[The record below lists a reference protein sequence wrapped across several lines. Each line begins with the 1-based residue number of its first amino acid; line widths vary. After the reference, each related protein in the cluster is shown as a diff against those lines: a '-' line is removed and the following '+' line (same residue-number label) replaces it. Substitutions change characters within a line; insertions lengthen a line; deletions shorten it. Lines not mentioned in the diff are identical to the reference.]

1 MPTMT
6 FTRLASPLGELVL
19 TASDSALT
27 GVYFPPQDPAGWVE
41 DGGHDLLAR
50 ARRQLTEDF
59 PRARTTFDLPPDPSG
74 TPVQRRVWDAL
85 PTLPYGAPPN
95 HTELA
100 RRLRDP

>member
-6 FTRLASPLGELVL
+6 FTRFASPLGELVL

-27 GVYFPPQDPAGWVE
+27 GVYFPPQDTAGWVE

-59 PRARTTFDLPPDPSG
+59 ARRRTTFDLPLDPPR
-74 TPVQRRVWDAL
+74 TAVQRRRGAERS
-85 PTLPYGAPPN
+85 TLN
-95 HTELA
+95 M
-100 RRLRDP
+100 LRAGSNEED